1 MGGDQGPNGRGAGA
15 SAWQQ
20 VQRRVRGP
28 RGRIMPL
35 VAAALTVAA
44 TPTPALECRLDR
56 LDGSGRTLDWSAYAG
71 RYVYVDVWA
80 SWCAPCRQSFPFMNR
95 VSERFDGQRLAVVA
109 ISVDRERSRAE
120 EFLRANP
127 ARFTVVQ
134 DSEGRCAREL
144 QVKGMPSSYLIGPRG
159 DVLHVH
165 KGFRPDDADALMR
178 VLQSWVDGSRQP

>member
-1 MGGDQGPNGRGAGA
+1 MGSDEGPHGRGTGA
-15 SAWQQ
+15 SVWRQ
-20 VQRRVRGP
+20 VRRCLRGLRRP
-28 RGRIMPL
+28 IAPVL
-35 VAAALTVAA
+35 AAALMAAA
-44 TPTPALECRLDR
+44 TSTQALECRLDR

-95 VSERFDGQRLAVVA
+95 LSESFGRQGLAVVA

-120 EFLRANP
+120 EFLRTNP

-134 DSEGRCAREL
+134 DSDGRCAKEL
-144 QVKGMPSSYLIGPRG
+144 QVKAMPSSYLIGPRG

-178 VLQSWVDGSRQP
+178 VLQSWIDGSRQP